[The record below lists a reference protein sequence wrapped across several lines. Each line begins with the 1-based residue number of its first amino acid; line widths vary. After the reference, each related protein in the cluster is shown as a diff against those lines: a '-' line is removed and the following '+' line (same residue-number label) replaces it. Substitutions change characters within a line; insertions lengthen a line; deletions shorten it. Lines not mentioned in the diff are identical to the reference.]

1 MAYMVARDLRGVD
14 MALEMARLPGLA
26 KSGLTTF
33 GTKLIVQIIPSI
45 AATVIG
51 GYLLA
56 QIHLGSSTPP
66 AQPIQQTAPANAAN
80 DDRPTVREDRAAMR
94 QVLRERRENPEP
106 PATVKPKVAAAPVST
121 PGPLAPAMDSIAPNE
136 PVEHAAAPARAG
148 VAAAPRP
155 RPEAR
160 PEVAYVPAPPPGL
173 PPAAA
178 ASPLLSQPTPITP
191 VAPVARVAPAAPV
204 AAAPNAPPPVVQ
216 VAPAAPVVANATPVT
231 PPASPAMP
239 APAVAPSGPQ
249 VVTALPD
256 PAIPAQEPPPRGP
269 VGAVFSTLS
278 SFVGHAANAT
288 GHTVNWVIDLP
299 GKAIQAGGRVI
310 GVDDPAPPSPPP
322 PARPLS

>member
-1 MAYMVARDLRGVD
+1 MVARDLRGVD

-26 KSGLTTF
+26 KSGLAMF

-56 QIHLGSSTPP
+56 QIHIGSSTPP
-66 AQPIQQTAPANAAN
+66 DQPTQQTTPANAAN
-80 DDRPTVREDRAAMR
+80 DDRPTVREDRAAMQ
-94 QVLRERRENPEP
+94 QVLRARRENPEP
-106 PATVKPKVAAAPVST
+106 PATVKPKVAAVPAPA
-121 PGPLAPAMDSIAPNE
+121 PLAPAMDSIAPT
-136 PVEHAAAPARAG
+136 EHAAAPARAS
-148 VAAAPRP
+148 VAAVPRP

-160 PEVAYVPAPPPGL
+160 EVADYAPAPPPGL
-173 PPAAA
+173 PPAPAMW
-178 ASPLLSQPTPITP
+178 PLVSQPTPITP
-191 VAPVARVAPAAPV
+191 PMTPLGPVARVAPAASAAVAPN
-204 AAAPNAPPPVVQ
+204 AAAPPVTQ
-216 VAPAAPVVANATPVT
+216 VAPAAPVVANATPVA
-231 PPASPAMP
+231 PPATPVLP

-310 GVDDPAPPSPPP
+310 GGDDPAPPSPPP
-322 PARPLS
+322 PARPFS

>member
-1 MAYMVARDLRGVD
+1 MVTRDLRGVD

-26 KSGLTTF
+26 KSGLAMF

-56 QIHLGSSTPP
+56 QIHLGSSAPP
-66 AQPIQQTAPANAAN
+66 DQPTQQTAPANAAN

-94 QVLRERRENPEP
+94 QVLRARRENPEP
-106 PATVKPKVAAAPVST
+106 PATVKPKVAAVPAPA
-121 PGPLAPAMDSIAPNE
+121 PLAPAMDSIAPNE
-136 PVEHAAAPARAG
+136 PAAHAPARAS
-148 VAAAPRP
+148 VAAVPRS
-155 RPEAR
+155 R
-160 PEVAYVPAPPPGL
+160 PEVADYVPAPPPGL
-173 PPAAA
+173 PSAPAV
-178 ASPLLSQPTPITP
+178 SPLASQPTPITP
-191 VAPVARVAPAAPV
+191 VAPVARVAPAVPAV
-204 AAAPNAPPPVVQ
+204 AAPNAAPPVVQ
-216 VAPAAPVVANATPVT
+216 VAPVAPAPAAPVVANATPVA
-231 PPASPAMP
+231 PPASPTLPLP
-239 APAVAPSGPQ
+239 AIAPSGPQ

-256 PAIPAQEPPPRGP
+256 PATPAQEPPPRGP

-322 PARPLS
+322 PARPFS